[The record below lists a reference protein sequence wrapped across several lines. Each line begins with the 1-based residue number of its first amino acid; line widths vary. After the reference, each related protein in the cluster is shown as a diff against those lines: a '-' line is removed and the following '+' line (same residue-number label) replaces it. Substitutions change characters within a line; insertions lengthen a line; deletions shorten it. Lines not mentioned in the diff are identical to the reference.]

1 MKRANLLRTNLRW
14 VVIGLLGMQLAHA
27 GDVIT
32 VDSVSDQPEAGLT
45 TLREAIDLANTL
57 SGAEI
62 VFDSAVFSTPR
73 TITLENGDMI
83 ITEPMKIIGPGVDL
97 LTIDGNNQ
105 SRIFTLDDGNA
116 QAAFI
121 VTISGITFTNGNGE
135 SAFSNGEG
143 GCIQSNEKLKLMAS
157 VVKNCSAS
165 LNGGGVLTTR
175 AGNVI
180 ENTLFLNNT
189 TEGSGGGMAHQSSV
203 NSRIIGSTFTGNT
216 AGVRGGAIHVFQT
229 GSFDV
234 INSTITSN
242 QASTGAGISSTSI
255 LTVNNS
261 TIVDNL
267 GEGVNLKQ
275 DNIQNSI
282 VAGNT
287 EGDCVFSEIGF
298 NNLNN
303 LDTDGS
309 CGVNNPVG
317 HITVADPMLEPL
329 AYYGGP
335 TLTRRPLPG
344 SAAIDR
350 GDDFLCAEIDQR
362 GELRPQDGDANGSF
376 LCDIGAVEL
385 TPNDDVVF
393 KDGFDLVD

>member
-1 MKRANLLRTNLRW
+1 MKRANLLSTNLRW

-105 SRIFTLDDGNA
+105 SRIFTLNDGNA
-116 QAAFI
+116 QAAFT

-143 GCIQSNEKLKLMAS
+143 GCIQSLEKLILRDS

-165 LNGGGVLTTR
+165 SGGGVFTNR

-180 ENTLFLNNT
+180 ENSFFLNNSA
-189 TEGSGGGMAHQSSV
+189 GLSGGGFAHHGSV
-203 NSRIIGSTFTGNT
+203 NSKIIGSTFTGNT
-216 AGVRGGAIHVFQT
+216 AGVRGGAIHVAQT
-229 GSFDV
+229 GSFEV
-234 INSTITSN
+234 SNSTIINN
-242 QASTGAGISSTSI
+242 QANTGAGISSTSTLNI
-255 LTVNNS
+255 NNS

-329 AYYGGP
+329 AYYGGS